1 MSSENLAKYND
12 CFVESLEIELNLVN
26 EKLEYNS
33 IQQWDS
39 IGHMSLIAALEETFD
54 ITIET
59 DDIIDFSSYKKGVE
73 ILNKYKV
80 KIDIWKIK
88 NLTKLK

>member
-80 KIDIWKIK
+80 KIDI
-88 NLTKLK
+88 